1 MALPTNTHH
10 WALHLIPALWSPY
23 LLPSCKHQPCAT
35 HHDLYRP
42 YAGALPAP
50 ASSHVHPN
58 LYPTLS
64 LCPAGPGPALEG
76 ETQALDFKALSEG
89 AWFAVE
95 VKDKPRNKSARKCV
109 LGEAAQSSGGGE
121 VGRGEVGWACSAP
134 LPAGALSAVQATL
147 DTLLQGN
154 LRGSLD
160 PADPTPTQ
168 PPSESELHLFWPDLL
183 HPHSTET
190 CAQSW
195 TDTCLDPGATWWR
208 KHSQVGVEQ
217 SPGGPRC
224 PGQALPFRRHGAA
237 CSTHCPPGFQASVL
251 PQCAT
256 MPCAA
261 VAMSIAQAPSMF
273 FCYRGAPQEHVSGV
287 KACEFHPT
295 PEQGTAGRVGDHS
308 SVNCP
313 HTHRNLTCL
322 ATAGGMPGADKDSGL
337 GGATTRNRAAPQ
349 VSVGREWGPTMG

>member
-10 WALHLIPALWSPY
+10 LALHLVPALWSPY
-23 LLPSCKHQPCAT
+23 LLPSCRHQPCT
-35 HHDLYRP
+35 TPHDLYRP

-50 ASSHVHPN
+50 ASSLVHPN

-76 ETQALDFKALSEG
+76 EIQALDFKALSEG

-134 LPAGALSAVQATL
+134 LPAGALSAVQAML

-195 TDTCLDPGATWWR
+195 TDACLDPGATWWR

-217 SPGGPRC
+217 SLGGPRC
-224 PGQALPFRRHGAA
+224 PGQALPFRQHGAA
-237 CSTHCPPGFQASVL
+237 CATHCPPGFQASVL

-261 VAMSIAQAPSMF
+261 VAMSVAQAPIYVLLLQGCPS
-273 FCYRGAPQEHVSGV
+273 GA
-287 KACEFHPT
+287 
-295 PEQGTAGRVGDHS
+295 
-308 SVNCP
+308 
-313 HTHRNLTCL
+313 
-322 ATAGGMPGADKDSGL
+322 
-337 GGATTRNRAAPQ
+337 
-349 VSVGREWGPTMG
+349 REWGEGL